1 MPTIDRAIAPYA
13 RPDLMEARSNPMQ
26 FNAPALIRMHWRS
39 RIIAVC
45 VLFFWLVFYG
55 YCLFPGLGGM
65 LNAGDSAKFQ
75 TLGHTSVLVH
85 GPGYPLILMLG
96 AVVRT
101 LALPFEPWWMMAFLM
116 ASVPGAIAN
125 TMAFFIVT
133 RLTSSVVFG
142 LAAAMLLGSAGL
154 MAVQS
159 TEAEV
164 YPLALAFILS
174 VGFLLLR
181 FIDTKWP
188 GYFIAACG
196 VYALSFGNHLMMIM
210 LVPVFLW
217 ITAAHFRILLRPKII
232 VTVVLLIMA
241 GASQYLYLAWV
252 THSPSTAYSEYMPL
266 PPTTNELINY
276 IAGTYFGDLYG
287 SGLAST
293 QTTEVLLNTLEFA
306 HPRLSAPVIAVGL
319 LLFVLGWRRRDRA
332 WIGLGLILGIGL
344 AFTPF
349 MLWYGAYDIRAFH
362 LPVLGPLLIGSIA
375 VVGWWLGRWPKVRLW
390 FGIVFVAFGVIRA
403 TEVAGYLSAREAPYE
418 NLVETLEVII
428 PQSPVDDPV
437 VSMTY
442 ELRMATLY
450 HELLG
455 EVPQPASYR
464 VTWRTQDEIETRDPV
479 GGLVV
484 PTDGEQ
490 FLQWIEYRR
499 PELICRTMPVEQQAG
514 TLWPAYAFL
523 CEDRVA
529 PPTLDQ
535 PDEGN

>member
-1 MPTIDRAIAPYA
+1 MQIDVSSPTATR
-13 RPDLMEARSNPMQ
+13 
-26 FNAPALIRMHWRS
+26 WR
-39 RIIAVC
+39 IPFIAVC

-75 TLGHTSVLVH
+75 TLGHTSILVH

-96 AVVRT
+96 SLVRT
-101 LALPFEPWWMMAFLM
+101 LGLPWEPWWVMTFLM

-125 TMAFFIVT
+125 TMAFLIVT
-133 RLTSSVVFG
+133 RLTRSVVFG

-174 VGFLLLR
+174 IGFLLLR
-181 FIDTKWP
+181 FIETKST
-188 GYFIAACG
+188 GYFIVACG

-217 ITAAHFRILLRPKII
+217 ITAAHFRILLRPRI
-232 VTVVLLIMA
+232 VITVILLLMA

-252 THSPSTAYSEYMPL
+252 THSPSTAYSEYLPL
-266 PPTTNELINY
+266 PPTAGQLVSY

-293 QTTEVLLNTLEFA
+293 QTTEILLNTLEFA
-306 HPRLSAPVIAVGL
+306 HRRFSAPIIIAGL
-319 LLFVLGWRRRDRA
+319 VVFVFGWRRRDAGWR
-332 WIGLGLILGIGL
+332 GLALILGIGL

-375 VVGWWLGRWPKVRLW
+375 AVGWWMGRWPKVRL
-390 FGIVFVAFGVIRA
+390 GVGVALIAFGVVR
-403 TEVAGYLSAREAPYE
+403 TNEMAGYLSTREPIFP
-418 NLVETLEVII
+418 NLIETLEVIV
-428 PQSPVDDPV
+428 PQSPVDNPV

-455 EVPQPASYR
+455 EVPKPASYR
-464 VTWRTQDEIETRDPV
+464 VTWRTPTEIAKRDPV

-490 FLQWIEYRR
+490 FLQWIEHRH
-499 PELICRTMPVEQQAG
+499 PDLICRIMPVEQPAG
-514 TLWPAYAFL
+514 TPWPAYAFL
-523 CEDRVA
+523 CEEGSGPRD
-529 PPTLDQ
+529 LDQ
-535 PDEGN
+535 LDRGN

>member
-1 MPTIDRAIAPYA
+1 MKANY
-13 RPDLMEARSNPMQ
+13 SPMQ
-26 FNAPALIRMHWRS
+26 FFVSSPTSLRWRTPF
-39 RIIAVC
+39 IATC
-45 VLFFWLVFYG
+45 LLFFWLVFYG
-55 YCLFPGLGGM
+55 YCLFPGLGGV

-75 TLGHTSVLVH
+75 TLGHTSILVH

-96 AVVRT
+96 SLVRV
-101 LALPFEPWWMMAFLM
+101 LPLPWEPWWVMTFLM

-125 TMAFFIVT
+125 MMAFLIVR
-133 RLTSSVVFG
+133 RLTRSIVFG
-142 LAAAMLLGSAGL
+142 LAAGLLLGSAGL

-174 VGFLLLR
+174 IGFLLLR
-181 FIDTKWP
+181 FNETKWT
-188 GYFIAACG
+188 GHFIAACG

-210 LVPVFLW
+210 MVPVFLW
-217 ITAAHFRILLRPKII
+217 IIAAHWRILLRPKII
-232 VTVVLLIMA
+232 ISVLFLLLL

-252 THSPSTAYSEYMPL
+252 TYAPSTVYSEYLPL
-266 PPTTNELINY
+266 PPSAGELVRY

-287 SGLAST
+287 AGLGST
-293 QTTEVLLNTLEFA
+293 QTTEILLNTLAFA
-306 HPRLSAPVIAVGL
+306 HPRFSGPVIALGL
-319 LLFVLGWRRRDRA
+319 LAFVFGWRKRDA
-332 WIGLGLILGIGL
+332 GWIGLALILGIGL

-375 VVGWWLGRWPKVRLW
+375 SVGWWLGRWPTVRLW
-390 FGIVFVAFGVIRA
+390 VGVAFLAVGVVR
-403 TEVAGYLSAREAPYE
+403 TSEMAGYLSIREPIFP
-418 NLVETLEVII
+418 NLVETLEQIV
-428 PQSPVDDPV
+428 PQSPVDNPV

-455 EVPQPASYR
+455 EVPKPASYR
-464 VTWRTQDEIETRDPV
+464 VTWRTPAEIAKRDPV

-490 FLQWIEYRR
+490 FLQWIEYRH
-499 PELICRTMPVEQQAG
+499 PDLICRTMPVEQPAG
-514 TLWPAYAFL
+514 TPWPAYAFL
-523 CEDRVA
+523 CEDRPA
-529 PPTLDQ
+529 LSGPDQ
-535 PDEGN
+535 ADDAN